1 MSQPSLFII
10 SKMKTDRKLTARIQ
24 AWLEAPQ
31 HTDSADIVAGA
42 TMLLQC
48 NRNHAMFNQIV
59 RNPIKYVDKIKYE
72 LGKFLPA
79 RLDDMTRED
88 VIALNNEIM
97 PEVSAAI
104 QAESSD
110 SAIHMEESANPLS
123 RKGIRPDHDSLP
135 PEIQKLWTDNAERWK
150 KIKQIFETCKAIA
163 KPCERYTHLDTLKQ
177 LWYTYKTDMNSYD
190 DFVLIPA
197 APARITAESP
207 AVTTDA
213 AELARDINNA
223 RSYISKNTI
232 TLIKLSVEATA
243 DGADEKVKD
252 SFCQLKAKVQE
263 RVTLL
268 VDNGQAIGDDIKSR
282 LQPVGI
288 SFGDTATQEVLENE
302 QGAQHIDDTEA
313 AE

>member
-1 MSQPSLFII
+1 
-10 SKMKTDRKLTARIQ
+10 MKTDRKLTARIQ

-59 RNPIKYVDKIKYE
+59 RNPIRYVDKIKYE

-88 VIALNNEIM
+88 VIALSNEIM
-97 PEVSAAI
+97 PVVSAAVE
-104 QAESSD
+104 AE
-110 SAIHMEESANPLS
+110 PLEDNLCAVENLDLPL
-123 RKGIRPDHDSLP
+123 RRGVRPDHDSLP
-135 PEIQKLWTDNAERWK
+135 PEIQQLWTDNAERWK
-150 KIKQIFETCKAIA
+150 RIKQLYETCRSIG
-163 KPCERYTHLDTLKQ
+163 KPCERYTHLVALKES
-177 LWYTYKTDMNSYD
+177 WYKYKEDMNAYD
-190 DFVLIPA
+190 DFVPAPTDATEDSAA
-197 APARITAESP
+197 AP
-207 AVTTDA
+207 VDA

-223 RSYISKNTI
+223 RSYISKNTDA
-232 TLIKLSVEATA
+232 LVKLAGEAAA
-243 DGADEKVKD
+243 DNADEKTTGAFSK
-252 SFCQLKAKVQE
+252 LKAKVQE

-268 VDNGQAIGDDIKSR
+268 VSNGQAIGDDIKSR

-288 SFGDTATQEVLENE
+288 SFGDTTTQEEVQDNE
-302 QGAQHIDDTEA
+302 QRAQHIDDTEA